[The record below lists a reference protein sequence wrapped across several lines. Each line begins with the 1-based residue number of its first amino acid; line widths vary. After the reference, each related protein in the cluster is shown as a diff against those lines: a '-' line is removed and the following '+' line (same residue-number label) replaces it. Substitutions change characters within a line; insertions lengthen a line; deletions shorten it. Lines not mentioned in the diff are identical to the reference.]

1 MSDLQEEQQE
11 KGRAYRILWGGGIVL
26 LLIVV
31 AGIWGTV
38 TFVEKQRARDIQNW
52 EIRLGIVADS
62 RTAAIENWLAEQKS
76 AVASLAENASLQ
88 VYLTQ
93 LVLETEKKGLKVSE
107 VPEAGYLINLLN
119 NQAVISGFWEPEEPQ
134 IRANVK
140 RPGRAGIG
148 LTDRTGQLLVSSGN
162 MPPMNP
168 SIRAAMAE
176 ADAGVPA
183 VIDLYEGL
191 DGEPTMGFVHPVFA
205 VQSEGESDKII
216 GFIVGL
222 RTVRKSLFPLL
233 VQPGD
238 TLQTAET
245 MLVRQKGS
253 LTEYLSPL
261 SDGTQALKRKLSAD
275 DQLASTFVI
284 TKPGLF
290 SRRNNYLG
298 DEVLVTGRALSG
310 APWFLVRSVTTLEA
324 LAETKERLNVML
336 GVFLLLI
343 VGVTGTVIA
352 VWRHGTSLRAAELA
366 ARYKKTAEHL
376 QDRTEFLKV
385 VTDRQPTA
393 IAVFDQE
400 NRYAFAN
407 KHAADDADL
416 VQDDILGRKISTV
429 LDKDVAKDLQSM
441 FHFARQ
447 DNSVQSDLMR
457 IPDPEKGQRVVK
469 SDIIPLNMSEDGNQ
483 EVLAVFQD
491 ITEVVNERERREN
504 VLRSLVSTLVAFLDQ
519 RDPYS
524 AHQSVRVAEV
534 AVAIAHELESSEKIV
549 RTVDIAGNLMNL
561 GKMLVPAKIL
571 TKAGNLTEEE
581 RAVVRDSLI
590 ASADLL
596 EGVKFDLPVA
606 ETLRQLQEH
615 WDGSGQPR
623 GLKESAINEAA
634 RIVAVANA
642 FVGMVSPRAYRG
654 AIDFNK
660 AVSLLL
666 EDADKRYDRKPIS
679 ALINFLENRGG
690 REKWQHFSDMPE
702 EASDVRPEED

>member
-1 MSDLQEEQQE
+1 MSDLQEESLE
-11 KGRAYRILWGGGIVL
+11 KNRAYRTLWGGGIAL

-31 AGIWGTV
+31 SGVWGTIV
-38 TFVEKQRARDIQNW
+38 FVEKQRARDIQNW

-62 RTAAIENWLAEQKS
+62 RAAAVEAWLSEQKA
-76 AVASLAENASLQ
+76 AVAALAENASLQ

-93 LVLETEKKGLKVSE
+93 LVLETSQNGVKVTE

-119 NQAVISGFWEPEEPQ
+119 NQAVISGFWEPEEPE

-168 SIRAAMAE
+168 AIRAAMAE
-176 ADAGVPA
+176 ADTGVPA
-183 VIDLYEGL
+183 IIDLYAGL
-191 DGEPTMGFVHPVFA
+191 DGEPVVGFVHPVYA
-205 VQSEGESDKII
+205 VQADGDTDSIV

-222 RTVRKSLFPLL
+222 RTVEKSLFPLL

-245 MLVRQKGS
+245 MLVRQNGP

-261 SDGTQALKRKLSAD
+261 SDGTAALKRKLSSD
-275 DQLASTFVI
+275 DQLAAAFVV
-284 TKPGLF
+284 KNPGLF
-290 SRRNNYLG
+290 GRRTNYLG
-298 DEVLVTGRALSG
+298 DEVLVTGRAITG
-310 APWFLVRSVTTLEA
+310 APWYLVRSVTTLEA
-324 LAETKERLNVML
+324 LAESKERLNVML

-343 VGVTGTVIA
+343 IGVTGTVIA

-366 ARYKKTAEHL
+366 AKYKKTAEHL
-376 QDRTEFLKV
+376 QERTEFLKV
-385 VTDRQPTA
+385 VTDQQPTA
-393 IAVFDQE
+393 IAVFDQD
-400 NRYAFAN
+400 NKYTFAN
-407 KHAADDADL
+407 KQAAEEFDL
-416 VQDDILGRKISTV
+416 IQDEILGRKLSNV
-429 LDKDVAKDLQSM
+429 MDKDVAKDLQSM

-447 DNSVQSDLMR
+447 DNLPQSELMR
-457 IPDPEKGQRVVK
+457 LADDEAGDRVIK
-469 SDIIPLNMSEDGNQ
+469 SDIIPLKVSEGETKD
-483 EVLAVFQD
+483 VLAVFQD
-491 ITEVVNERERREN
+491 ITEVVKERERRET
-504 VLRSLVSTLVAFLDQ
+504 VLRSLVSTLVAFLDR

-524 AHQSVRVAEV
+524 AYQSVRVAEV
-534 AVAIAHELESSEKIV
+534 SVAIARELDVTDKVIG
-549 RTVDIAGNLMNL
+549 TVDIAGNLMNL
-561 GKMLVPAKIL
+561 GKMLVPPALL
-571 TKAGNLTEEE
+571 TKAGNLSEEE
-581 RAVVRDSLI
+581 HEIVRDSLI

-623 GLKESAINEAA
+623 GLSGTAISEAA

-642 FVGMVSPRAYRG
+642 FVGMVSPRAYRS

-660 AVSLLL
+660 AMSLLL

-679 ALINFLENRGG
+679 ALINYLENRGG

-702 EASDVRPEED
+702 NTDREIES

>member
-1 MSDLQEEQQE
+1 MSDLKVDVEE
-11 KGRAYRILWGGGIVL
+11 KNKVYRTLWLGAIALIAIV
-26 LLIVV
+26 I
-31 AGIWGTV
+31 AGIWGTIS
-38 TFVEKQRARDIQNW
+38 FVEKQRKRDLQNW

-62 RTAAIENWLAEQKS
+62 RAAAIENWLSEQKA

-88 VYLTQ
+88 IYLTQ
-93 LVLETEKKGLKVSE
+93 LVFETEKNGLKVTE

-119 NQAVISGFWEPEEPQ
+119 NQAVISGFWEPEVPE

-140 RPGRAGIG
+140 RPGKAGIG
-148 LTDRTGQLLVSSGN
+148 LTDRTGRLLVSSGN

-168 SIRAAMAE
+168 AIRSAMAE
-176 ADAGVPA
+176 ADSGVPS

-191 DGEPTMGFVHPVFA
+191 DGEPVMGFVHPVYA
-205 VQSEGESDKII
+205 VQSEGETDKII

-233 VQPGD
+233 LQPGD

-245 MLVRQKGS
+245 LLVRQNGS

-261 SDGTQALKRKLSAD
+261 ADGTDALKRKLSSD
-275 DQLASTFVI
+275 SQLAAAFVSRE
-284 TKPGLF
+284 PGLF
-290 SRRNNYLG
+290 SRKTNYLG

-310 APWFLVRSVTTLEA
+310 APWYLVRSVTSLEA
-324 LAETKERLNVML
+324 LSETKERLNVML

-343 VGVTGTVIA
+343 IGVTGTVIA

-366 ARYKKTAEHL
+366 RKYKITADNL
-376 QDRTEFLKV
+376 QEQTEFLRV

-393 IAVFDQE
+393 IAVFDKD
-400 NRYAFAN
+400 NKYTFAN
-407 KHAADDADL
+407 RIAADN
-416 VQDDILGRKISTV
+416 VQQIQDEMVGRKLGSIMEQEVT
-429 LDKDVAKDLQSM
+429 KKLQSL

-447 DNSVQSDLMR
+447 DNSVKSDLLRM
-457 IPDPEKGQRVVK
+457 ENETLGNRVVK
-469 SDIIPLNMSEDGNQ
+469 SDIIPLGNSDGEEQ
-483 EVLAVFQD
+483 DVLAVFQD
-491 ITEVVNERERREN
+491 ITEVVHERERREN
-504 VLRSLVSTLVAFLDQ
+504 VLRSLVSTLVAFLDR

-524 AHQSVRVAEV
+524 AHQSIRVAEV
-534 AVAIAHELESSEKIV
+534 AVAIAKELNASEKTI
-549 RTVDIAGNLMNL
+549 RTADIAGNLMNL
-561 GKMLVPAKIL
+561 GKMLVPAEVL

-581 RAVVRDSLI
+581 RNIVRESLN

-615 WDGSGQPR
+615 WDGSGLPR
-623 GLKESAINEAA
+623 GLNGTAINEAA

-654 AIDFNK
+654 AIDFSK

-679 ALINFLENRGG
+679 ALINYLDNKGG
-690 REKWQHFSDMPE
+690 RERWQHFSDLPDGTE
-702 EASDVRPEED
+702 EEK